1 MYESFY
7 GFKEKPFTLTPDPR
21 YFYPS
26 RAHRE
31 ALDHLLY
38 GIREREGFIVITGD
52 VGTGKT
58 TLCRAILQQL
68 EEGTVT
74 ALILNPI
81 LSEDELLR
89 AILRDFG
96 LTAAGHT
103 KNELIAELNEFLLQ
117 TIVAGRRA
125 VLIVDEAQ
133 NLPHKLLEQIR
144 LLSNLETERDKLI
157 QIILVGQLGL
167 LRHLAS
173 PGLKQLNQRVSVRY
187 RLPPLTYQET
197 CQYVYHR
204 LMVAGGTA
212 GVSFSAGALRAIYTF
227 SQGVPRLINLA
238 ADRALLQGYTD
249 QAREI
254 SKGRAAAGIRSLR
267 EDAEDPARVGAFAR
281 WALRVA
287 IVTILVGAS
296 AAAGFFAHRWLT
308 EWTAA
313 QAVSPPTVSA
323 PSAFALSPPV
333 QPAATAAPAGVT
345 PPPPPA
351 VFGVLVGTFVT
362 EPEARTVGQQLAD
375 RGYSATV
382 ARQPAAAGAGSFSV
396 LVGRFQGMSRA
407 EAARD
412 RLMREEGFTDA
423 RIVQTFGEDAPQ

>member
-7 GFKEKPFTLTPDPR
+7 GFKEKPFALTPDPR

-58 TLCRAILQQL
+58 TLCRAILLQL
-68 EEGTVT
+68 EEGTTSAV
-74 ALILNPI
+74 ILNPI

-89 AILRDFG
+89 AILHDFG
-96 LTAAGHT
+96 LTAAGRT
-103 KNELIAELNEFLLQ
+103 KNELIGELNEFLIH

-133 NLPHKLLEQIR
+133 NLSHALLEQIR

-167 LRHLAS
+167 LTHLAS
-173 PGLKQLNQRVSVRY
+173 PELKQLNQRVSVRY
-187 RLPPLTYQET
+187 RLRPLPYQET

-204 LMVAGGTA
+204 LMVAGGTT
-212 GVSFSAGALRAIYTF
+212 GVSFSSGALRAIYAY
-227 SQGVPRLINLA
+227 SQGIPRLINLA

-254 SKGRAAAGIRSLR
+254 TRRRAQAAIASLTDDGPKTRVSGVFVRRAAIVVLGVAMLAAASAWVLTNGRQ
-267 EDAEDPARVGAFAR
+267 
-281 WALRVA
+281 ALGWLTTPRVA
-287 IVTILVGAS
+287 AS
-296 AAAGFFAHRWLT
+296 AA
-308 EWTAA
+308 
-313 QAVSPPTVSA
+313 
-323 PSAFALSPPV
+323 
-333 QPAATAAPAGVT
+333 VT
-345 PPPPPA
+345 PA
-351 VFGVLVGTFVT
+351 VGAAFSVLVGTFST
-362 EPEARTVGQQLAD
+362 EPEAREVERRLAG
-375 RGYSATV
+375 RGYTTMV
-382 ARQPAAAGAGSFSV
+382 ARAAAAADTDRYSV
-396 LVGRFQGMSRA
+396 LVGGFA
-407 EAARD
+407 EMADAQRVRDDLATRDGFAA
-412 RLMREEGFTDA
+412 A
-423 RIVQTFGEDAPQ
+423 RIVRAVNAPGSAP

>member
-96 LTAAGHT
+96 LTGAGHT
-103 KNELIAELNEFLLQ
+103 KNELVAELNEFLLK

-125 VLIVDEAQ
+125 VLIIDEAQ
-133 NLPHKLLEQIR
+133 NLPLKLLEQIR

-167 LRHLAS
+167 MRHLAS

-212 GVSFSAGALRAIYTF
+212 GVSFSSGALRAIYAF

-249 QAREI
+249 QTREI
-254 SKGRAAAGIRSLR
+254 SKRRAAAGIKSLLDDSPEPGR
-267 EDAEDPARVGAFAR
+267 LRWFAR

-287 IVTILVGAS
+287 VALLLLGGA
-296 AAAGFFAHRWLT
+296 AAAGFFAHRWLAD
-308 EWTAA
+308 WTAA
-313 QAVSPPTVSA
+313 QAVSPPVVTV
-323 PSAFALSPPV
+323 PPPFAAGGPEGP
-333 QPAATAAPAGVT
+333 AAPA
-345 PPPPPA
+345 PPE
-351 VFGVLVGTFVT
+351 VFGVLIGTFVT
-362 EPEARTVGQQLAD
+362 EAEARTMEQRLVQ
-375 RGYSATV
+375 RGYAAAV
-382 ARQPAAAGAGSFSV
+382 ARQPAAGGPGSFSL
-396 LVGRFQGMSRA
+396 LVGRFVGMSRA
-407 EAARD
+407 EETRD
-412 RLMREEGFTDA
+412 RLVREEGFTDA
-423 RIVQTFGEDAPQ
+423 RIVRTSEEDATR

>member
-7 GFKEKPFTLTPDPR
+7 GFKEKPFALTPDPR

-58 TLCRAILQQL
+58 TLCRAILLQL
-68 EEGTVT
+68 EEGTTT
-74 ALILNPI
+74 AVILNPI

-96 LTAAGHT
+96 LTGAGRT
-103 KNELIAELNEFLLQ
+103 KNELIAELNDFLIQ

-133 NLPHKLLEQIR
+133 NLSHALLEQIR

-167 LRHLAS
+167 LKHLAL
-173 PGLKQLNQRVSVRY
+173 PELKQLNQRVSVRY
-187 RLPPLTYQET
+187 RLKALSHQET
-197 CQYVYHR
+197 CQYIYHR
-204 LMVAGGTA
+204 LMVAGGTT
-212 GVSFSAGALRAIYTF
+212 GVSFSSGALRAIYGY
-227 SQGVPRLINLA
+227 SQGIPRLINLA

-254 SKGRAAAGIRSLR
+254 TKRRAHAAIASLVDDAPKSRVSGVFVRRAAVVVL
-267 EDAEDPARVGAFAR
+267 
-281 WALRVA
+281 LVA
-287 IVTILVGAS
+287 ML
-296 AAAGFFAHRWLT
+296 
-308 EWTAA
+308 
-313 QAVSPPTVSA
+313 
-323 PSAFALSPPV
+323 
-333 QPAATAAPAGVT
+333 
-345 PPPPPA
+345 
-351 VFGVLVGTFVT
+351 
-362 EPEARTVGQQLAD
+362 
-375 RGYSATV
+375 
-382 ARQPAAAGAGSFSV
+382 AAAGAWLFMNGRQALGWLTAPRVAASAVVTPAAGAAFSV
-396 LVGRFQGMSRA
+396 LVGSFSTEA
-407 EAARD
+407 EARDVERRLAGRGYTTVVARAAAQAGSD
-412 RLMREEGFTDA
+412 RYSVLVGGFAEMADAQRVRDDLANRDGFAAA
-423 RIVQTFGEDAPQ
+423 RIVRAVNAAGSAP

>member
-96 LTAAGHT
+96 LTAAGQT

-212 GVSFSAGALRAIYTF
+212 GVSFTAGALKAIYAF

-238 ADRALLQGYTD
+238 ADRALLQGFTD
-249 QAREI
+249 QSREI
-254 SKGRAAAGIRSLR
+254 SKRRAAAGIRSLVDDS
-267 EDAEDPARVGAFAR
+267 EEPARIGWLGR

-287 IVTILVGAS
+287 IATLLIGAS

-308 EWTAA
+308 DWLAA
-313 QAVSPPTVSA
+313 EAVSPPAVSA
-323 PSAFALSPPV
+323 PAAFGAGSPA
-333 QPAATAAPAGVT
+333 QPAATGKPAA
-345 PPPPPA
+345 PPA
-351 VFGVLVGTFVT
+351 VFGVLVGTFAS
-362 EPEARTVGQQLAD
+362 EPEARTVEQQLTG
-375 RGYSATV
+375 RGFAATV
-382 ARQPAAAGAGSFSV
+382 ARQPAAGGPGSFSV
-396 LVGRFQGMSRA
+396 LVGRFEGMPGA
-407 EAARD
+407 EEARD
-412 RLMREEGFTDA
+412 RLIRDEGFSDA
-423 RIVQTFGEDAPQ
+423 RIVQTFGEDGRQ